1 MQKTPRQPGDR
12 VRREIEE
19 ILAEDEVKAPLQVAA
34 PRPPRMAS
42 RIGGMTVTSGH
53 LVVLGMVTLIAAGF
67 IRGGFTLPLV
77 ILGAG
82 LFGAGYWMSVK
93 NRRKTGAQT
102 RRSDRTENWWRGQR
116 IETSSDSGKVIDFED
131 SRPGLLRRWFKRGKR

>member
-1 MQKTPRQPGDR
+1 MQKTPKQPGER

-19 ILAEDEVKAPLQVAA
+19 ILAEDEANAPLKVAA
-34 PRPPRMAS
+34 PRSPRMAS
-42 RIGGMTVTSGH
+42 RIGGIRITSGH

-77 ILGAG
+77 ILGAV

-93 NRRKTGAQT
+93 NRRKAGAQVSDND
-102 RRSDRTENWWRGQR
+102 RSEKWWRGQR
-116 IETSSDSGKVIDFED
+116 VDNSRKAGKVTDLREQ
-131 SRPGLLRRWFKRGKR
+131 RPGGLRRWFKRGKR